1 MFHRSDFISLIRY
14 KTYILFIVVNLEL
27 FQIVLEQS
35 KLVFHE
41 DYLSFVCNFKR
52 AEPLKFV
59 GKCKQVILQ

>member
-1 MFHRSDFISLIRY
+1 MFRGIDFIQLI
-14 KTYILFIVVNLEL
+14 KFITYILLIVVNLEM

-52 AEPLKFV
+52 AKPLKFV
-59 GKCKQVILQ
+59 GKCNQVILL